1 MNNRGL
7 KFILSYLKEHKTK
20 LIIISFS
27 IIVYT
32 VTKLI
37 GPFLIGYI
45 IDNYISIP
53 NVDGL
58 LKWVIILF
66 CVYALSSLAGW
77 FQNYVNADVA
87 AQTVNKIRT
96 DLFNKIETL
105 SLRFFDS
112 TPHGELLSRFT
123 NDIDNIGITLS
134 NSIIEL
140 TSNLIQLVGVLIFM
154 LVLNVKL
161 ALITLIAT
169 PFLAIIVTL
178 LIKRTR
184 RLYGEQQGKLGYL
197 NAYIE
202 EEISGLKVVKAYG
215 LENEVVKRFHEK
227 NKSFKDTAIKAQ
239 FTSYLMIP
247 LMNGLSNVTLV
258 LIIVAGS
265 MLTLKGD
272 ASIGLIVTFINF
284 ARLFFQPI
292 NQMSNLYNQ
301 LGLAFT
307 GAERVMDIL
316 KEEPDIK
323 NTPDAKEIDVL
334 NGYVNMKDVSFSYN
348 YDKTI
353 LKRIN
358 IEAFKGEKIAIV
370 GPTGSGKTTIINLL
384 NRFYDTKESEIY
396 FDDLKIKDINFYS
409 LRKRIGI
416 VLQNTILFSGTIKEN
431 LLFGKEDATDNEIE
445 IACIKA
451 NIHDYI
457 ISLPKGY
464 DTEITSDSNVFS
476 KGQKQ
481 LLSIARTILSNP
493 DILILDEATSN
504 VDMITEQKLQQAMNT
519 MMEGKTS
526 FVIAHRLKTIINSDK
541 IIVIKD
547 GKVVEE
553 GTHKDLLSLKGFYNE
568 LYQNQFSSLK
578 GRVFITN

>member
-32 VTKLI
+32 LTKLI
-37 GPFLIGYI
+37 GPFLMGYI
-45 IDNYISIP
+45 IDNYITIP

-58 LKWVIILF
+58 LRWVIILF
-66 CVYALSSLAGW
+66 CVYAISSLAGW

-134 NSIIEL
+134 NSMIEL

-169 PFLAIIVTL
+169 PFLAIIVTF

-184 RLYGEQQGKLGYL
+184 RLYGEQQGKLGDL

-215 LENEVVKRFHEK
+215 LENEVVRRFHEK

-258 LIIVAGS
+258 LIIVSGS

-323 NTPDAKEIDVL
+323 NTPNAKEIDVL

-348 YDKTI
+348 DEKTI

-384 NRFYDTKESEIY
+384 NRFYDTKEGEIY

-431 LLFGKEDATDNEIE
+431 LLFGKEDATDDEIE

-504 VDMITEQKLQQAMNT
+504 VDMITEQKLQEAMNT
-519 MMEGKTS
+519 MMEGRTS

-541 IIVIKD
+541 IVVIKD

-578 GRVFITN
+578 GIVNE

>member
-32 VTKLI
+32 LTKLI
-37 GPFLIGYI
+37 GPFLMGYI
-45 IDNYISIP
+45 IDNYITIP

-58 LKWVIILF
+58 VKWVIVLF
-66 CVYALSSLAGW
+66 CVYALSSLAGC
-77 FQNYVNADVA
+77 FQNYINADVA
-87 AQTVNKIRT
+87 SQTVNKIRT

-154 LVLNVKL
+154 LILNVKL

-169 PFLAIIVTL
+169 PFLAIIVTF

-184 RLYGEQQGKLGYL
+184 KLYGEQQGKLGDL

-215 LENEVVKRFHEK
+215 LENEVVRRFHEK

-323 NTPDAKEIDVL
+323 NTPNAKEIDVL

-348 YDKTI
+348 DEKTI

-384 NRFYDTKESEIY
+384 NRFYDTKDGEIY

-416 VLQNTILFSGTIKEN
+416 VLQNTILFSGTIREN

-445 IACIKA
+445 TACIKA

-464 DTEITSDSNVFS
+464 DTEITSDSNIFS

-481 LLSIARTILSNP
+481 LLSIARTILANP

-519 MMEGKTS
+519 MMEGRTS

-541 IIVIKD
+541 IVVIKD

-553 GTHKDLLSLKGFYNE
+553 GTHKDLISLKGFYNE

-578 GRVFITN
+578 GIVNE

>member
-20 LIIISFS
+20 LIIISLS

-32 VTKLI
+32 LTKLI
-37 GPFLIGYI
+37 GPFLMGYI
-45 IDNYISIP
+45 IDNYITIP

-58 LKWVIILF
+58 LKWVIVLF

-77 FQNYVNADVA
+77 FQNYINADVA

-154 LVLNVKL
+154 LILNVKL

-169 PFLAIIVTL
+169 PLLAVIVTF

-184 RLYGEQQGKLGYL
+184 RLYGEQQGKLGDL

-215 LENEVVKRFHEK
+215 LENEVVRRFHEK

-348 YDKTI
+348 DEKTI

-384 NRFYDTKESEIY
+384 NRFYDTKDGEIY

-445 IACIKA
+445 TACIKA

-481 LLSIARTILSNP
+481 LLSIARTILANP

-519 MMEGKTS
+519 MMEGRTS

-541 IIVIKD
+541 IVVIKD

-553 GTHKDLLSLKGFYNE
+553 GTHKDLISLKGFYNE

-578 GRVFITN
+578 GVVNE

>member
-20 LIIISFS
+20 LIIIGFS

-32 VTKLI
+32 LTKLI
-37 GPFLIGYI
+37 GPFLMGYI
-45 IDNYISIP
+45 IDNYITIP

-58 LKWVIILF
+58 LKWVVILF

-77 FQNYVNADVA
+77 FQNYINADVA

-154 LVLNVKL
+154 LVLNIRL
-161 ALITLIAT
+161 AVITLVAT

-184 RLYGEQQGKLGYL
+184 RLYGEQQGKLGDL

-323 NTPDAKEIDVL
+323 NTPDAREIDVL

-348 YDKTI
+348 DDKTI
-353 LKRIN
+353 LKKIN

-384 NRFYDTKESEIY
+384 NRFYDTKEGEIY

-445 IACIKA
+445 TACIKA

-481 LLSIARTILSNP
+481 LLSIARTILANP

-519 MMEGKTS
+519 MMEGRTS

-541 IIVIKD
+541 IVVIKD

-553 GTHKDLLSLKGFYNE
+553 GTHKDLLALKGFYNE

-578 GRVFITN
+578 GIVNE

>member
-20 LIIISFS
+20 LIIIGFS

-32 VTKLI
+32 LTKLI
-37 GPFLIGYI
+37 GPFLMGYI
-45 IDNYISIP
+45 IDNYITIP

-58 LKWVIILF
+58 LKWVFILF

-154 LVLNVKL
+154 LVLNIRL
-161 ALITLIAT
+161 AVITLVAT

-184 RLYGEQQGKLGYL
+184 RLYGEQQGKLGDL

-215 LENEVVKRFHEK
+215 LENEVVRRFHEK

-323 NTPDAKEIDVL
+323 NTPDAREIDVL

-348 YDKTI
+348 DDKTI

-384 NRFYDTKESEIY
+384 NRFYDTKEGEIY

-445 IACIKA
+445 TACIKA

-481 LLSIARTILSNP
+481 LLSIARTILANP

-519 MMEGKTS
+519 MMEGRTS

-541 IIVIKD
+541 IVVIKD

-578 GRVFITN
+578 GIVNE

>member
-20 LIIISFS
+20 LIIIGFS

-32 VTKLI
+32 LTKLI
-37 GPFLIGYI
+37 GPFLMGYI
-45 IDNYISIP
+45 IDNYITIP

-58 LKWVIILF
+58 LKWVFILF

-154 LVLNVKL
+154 LVLNIRL
-161 ALITLIAT
+161 AVITLVAT

-184 RLYGEQQGKLGYL
+184 RLYGEQQGKLGDL

-202 EEISGLKVVKAYG
+202 EEISGLKVVKSYG
-215 LENEVVKRFHEK
+215 LENEVVRRFHEK

-307 GAERVMDIL
+307 GSERVMDIL
-316 KEEPDIK
+316 NEEPDIK

-348 YDKTI
+348 DDKTI

-384 NRFYDTKESEIY
+384 NRFYDTKEGEIY

-445 IACIKA
+445 TACIKA

-481 LLSIARTILSNP
+481 LLSIARTILANP

-519 MMEGKTS
+519 MMEGRTS

-541 IIVIKD
+541 IVVIKD

-578 GRVFITN
+578 GIVNE

>member
-1 MNNRGL
+1 M
-7 KFILSYLKEHKTK
+7 
-20 LIIISFS
+20 LI
-27 IIVYT
+27 
-32 VTKLI
+32 
-37 GPFLIGYI
+37 
-45 IDNYISIP
+45 
-53 NVDGL
+53 
-58 LKWVIILF
+58 
-66 CVYALSSLAGW
+66 
-77 FQNYVNADVA
+77 
-87 AQTVNKIRT
+87 
-96 DLFNKIETL
+96 
-105 SLRFFDS
+105 
-112 TPHGELLSRFT
+112 
-123 NDIDNIGITLS
+123 
-134 NSIIEL
+134 
-140 TSNLIQLVGVLIFM
+140 
-154 LVLNVKL
+154 LNVKL

-169 PFLAIIVTL
+169 PFLAIIVTF

-184 RLYGEQQGKLGYL
+184 KLYGEQQGKLGDL

-215 LENEVVKRFHEK
+215 LENEVVRRFHEK

-323 NTPDAKEIDVL
+323 NTPNAKEIDVL

-348 YDKTI
+348 DEKTI

-384 NRFYDTKESEIY
+384 NRFYDTKDGEIY

-416 VLQNTILFSGTIKEN
+416 VLQNTILFSGTIREN

-445 IACIKA
+445 TACIKA

-464 DTEITSDSNVFS
+464 DTEITSDS
-476 KGQKQ
+476 
-481 LLSIARTILSNP
+481 
-493 DILILDEATSN
+493 
-504 VDMITEQKLQQAMNT
+504 
-519 MMEGKTS
+519 
-526 FVIAHRLKTIINSDK
+526 
-541 IIVIKD
+541 
-547 GKVVEE
+547 
-553 GTHKDLLSLKGFYNE
+553 
-568 LYQNQFSSLK
+568 
-578 GRVFITN
+578 

>member
-20 LIIISFS
+20 LIIIGFS

-32 VTKLI
+32 LTKLI
-37 GPFLIGYI
+37 GPFLMGYI
-45 IDNYISIP
+45 IDNYITIP

-58 LKWVIILF
+58 LKWVFILF

-154 LVLNVKL
+154 LVLNIRL
-161 ALITLIAT
+161 AVITLVAT

-184 RLYGEQQGKLGYL
+184 RLYGEQQGKLGDL

-215 LENEVVKRFHEK
+215 LENEVVRRFHEK

-265 MLTLKGD
+265 ILTLKGD

-307 GAERVMDIL
+307 GSERVMDIL
-316 KEEPDIK
+316 NEEPDIK

-348 YDKTI
+348 DDKTI

-384 NRFYDTKESEIY
+384 NRFYDTKEGEIY

-445 IACIKA
+445 TACIKA

-481 LLSIARTILSNP
+481 LLSIARTILANP

-519 MMEGKTS
+519 MMEGRTS

-541 IIVIKD
+541 IVVIKD

-578 GRVFITN
+578 GIVNE

>member
-384 NRFYDTKESEIY
+384 NRFYDTKEGEIY

>member
-32 VTKLI
+32 LTKLI
-37 GPFLIGYI
+37 GPFLMGYI
-45 IDNYISIP
+45 IDNYITIP

-58 LKWVIILF
+58 LRWVIILF
-66 CVYALSSLAGW
+66 CVYAISSLAGW

-169 PFLAIIVTL
+169 PFLAIIVTF

-184 RLYGEQQGKLGYL
+184 RLYGEQQGKLGDL

-215 LENEVVKRFHEK
+215 LENEVVRRFHEK

-316 KEEPDIK
+316 KEEPEIK
-323 NTPDAKEIDVL
+323 NTPNAKEIDVL

-348 YDKTI
+348 DEKTI

-384 NRFYDTKESEIY
+384 NRFYDTKEGEIY

-431 LLFGKEDATDNEIE
+431 LLFGKEDATDDEIE

-504 VDMITEQKLQQAMNT
+504 VDMITEQKLQEAMNT
-519 MMEGKTS
+519 MMEGRTS

-541 IIVIKD
+541 IVVIKD

-553 GTHKDLLSLKGFYNE
+553 GTHKDLLSLNGFYNE

-578 GRVFITN
+578 GIVNE

>member
-32 VTKLI
+32 LTKLI
-37 GPFLIGYI
+37 GPFLMGYI
-45 IDNYISIP
+45 IDNYITIP

-58 LKWVIILF
+58 LRWVIILF
-66 CVYALSSLAGW
+66 CVYAISSLAGW

-134 NSIIEL
+134 NSMIEL

-169 PFLAIIVTL
+169 PFLAIIVTF

-184 RLYGEQQGKLGYL
+184 RLYGEQQGKLGDL

-215 LENEVVKRFHEK
+215 LENEVVRRFHEK

-258 LIIVAGS
+258 LIIVVGS

-323 NTPDAKEIDVL
+323 NTPNAKEIDVL

-348 YDKTI
+348 DEKTI

-384 NRFYDTKESEIY
+384 NRFYDTKEGEIY
-396 FDDLKIKDINFYS
+396 FDDLKIKNINFYS

-431 LLFGKEDATDNEIE
+431 LLFGKEDATDDEIE

-504 VDMITEQKLQQAMNT
+504 VDMITEQKLQEAMNT
-519 MMEGKTS
+519 MMEGRTS

-541 IIVIKD
+541 IVVIKD

-578 GRVFITN
+578 GIVNE

>member
-32 VTKLI
+32 LTKLI
-37 GPFLIGYI
+37 GPFLMGYI
-45 IDNYISIP
+45 IDNYITIP

-58 LKWVIILF
+58 VKWVIVLF

-77 FQNYVNADVA
+77 FQNYINADVA
-87 AQTVNKIRT
+87 SQTVNKIRT

-140 TSNLIQLVGVLIFM
+140 TSNLIQLVGVLVFM
-154 LVLNVKL
+154 LILNVKL

-169 PFLAIIVTL
+169 PFLAIIVTF

-184 RLYGEQQGKLGYL
+184 KLYGEQQGKLGDL

-215 LENEVVKRFHEK
+215 LENEVVRRFHEK

-348 YDKTI
+348 DDKTI
-353 LKRIN
+353 LKKIN

-384 NRFYDTKESEIY
+384 NRFYDTKEGEIY

-416 VLQNTILFSGTIKEN
+416 VLQNTILFSGTIREN

-445 IACIKA
+445 TACIKA

-481 LLSIARTILSNP
+481 LLSIARTILANP

-519 MMEGKTS
+519 MMEGRTS

-541 IIVIKD
+541 IVVIKD

-553 GTHKDLLSLKGFYNE
+553 GTHKDLISLKGFYNE

-578 GRVFITN
+578 GVVNE

>member
-105 SLRFFDS
+105 SLRFFDY

-348 YDKTI
+348 DDKTI

-384 NRFYDTKESEIY
+384 NRFYDTKEGEIY

-578 GRVFITN
+578 GIVNE

>member
-348 YDKTI
+348 DDKTI

-384 NRFYDTKESEIY
+384 NRFYDTKEGEIY

-578 GRVFITN
+578 GIVNE

>member
-20 LIIISFS
+20 LIIIGFS

-32 VTKLI
+32 LTKLI
-37 GPFLIGYI
+37 GPFLMGYI

-58 LKWVIILF
+58 LRWVIVLF

-154 LVLNVKL
+154 LVLNIRL
-161 ALITLIAT
+161 AVITLVAT

-184 RLYGEQQGKLGYL
+184 RLYGEQQGKLGDL

-215 LENEVVKRFHEK
+215 LENEVVRRFHEK

-239 FTSYLMIP
+239 FISYLMIP

-265 MLTLKGD
+265 MLTLNGD

-348 YDKTI
+348 DDKTI

-384 NRFYDTKESEIY
+384 NRFYDTKEGEIY

-445 IACIKA
+445 TACIKA

-481 LLSIARTILSNP
+481 LLSIARTILANP

-519 MMEGKTS
+519 MMEGRTS

-541 IIVIKD
+541 IVVIKD

-578 GRVFITN
+578 GIVNE

>member
-32 VTKLI
+32 LTKLI
-37 GPFLIGYI
+37 DPFLMGYI
-45 IDNYISIP
+45 IDNYITIP

-58 LKWVIILF
+58 VKWVIVLF

-77 FQNYVNADVA
+77 FQNYINADVA
-87 AQTVNKIRT
+87 SQTVNKIRT

-154 LVLNVKL
+154 LILNVKL

-169 PFLAIIVTL
+169 PFLAIIVTF

-184 RLYGEQQGKLGYL
+184 KLYGEQQGKLGDL

-215 LENEVVKRFHEK
+215 LENEVVRRFHEK

-323 NTPDAKEIDVL
+323 NTPNAKEIDVL

-348 YDKTI
+348 DEKTI

-384 NRFYDTKESEIY
+384 NRFYDTKDGEIY

-416 VLQNTILFSGTIKEN
+416 VLQNTILFSGTIREN

-445 IACIKA
+445 TACIKA

-464 DTEITSDSNVFS
+464 DTEITSDSNIFS

-481 LLSIARTILSNP
+481 LLSIARTILANP

-519 MMEGKTS
+519 MMEGRTS

-541 IIVIKD
+541 IVVIKD

-553 GTHKDLLSLKGFYNE
+553 GTHKDLISLKGFYNE

-578 GRVFITN
+578 GIVNE

>member
-1 MNNRGL
+1 M
-7 KFILSYLKEHKTK
+7 
-20 LIIISFS
+20 
-27 IIVYT
+27 
-32 VTKLI
+32 
-37 GPFLIGYI
+37 GYI
-45 IDNYISIP
+45 IDNYITIP

-58 LKWVIILF
+58 VKWVIVLF

-77 FQNYVNADVA
+77 FQNYINADVA
-87 AQTVNKIRT
+87 SQTVNKIRT

-154 LVLNVKL
+154 LILNVKL

-169 PFLAIIVTL
+169 PFLAIIVTF

-184 RLYGEQQGKLGYL
+184 KLYGEQQGKLGDL

-215 LENEVVKRFHEK
+215 LENEVVRRFHEK

-323 NTPDAKEIDVL
+323 NTPNAKEIDVL

-348 YDKTI
+348 DEKTI

-384 NRFYDTKESEIY
+384 NRFYDTKDGEIY

-416 VLQNTILFSGTIKEN
+416 VLQNTILFSGTIREN

-445 IACIKA
+445 TACIKA

-464 DTEITSDSNVFS
+464 DTEITSDSNIFS

-481 LLSIARTILSNP
+481 LLSIARTILANP

-519 MMEGKTS
+519 MMEGRTS

-541 IIVIKD
+541 IVVIKD

-553 GTHKDLLSLKGFYNE
+553 GTHKDLISLKGFYNE

-578 GRVFITN
+578 GIVNE

>member
-20 LIIISFS
+20 LIIIGFS

-32 VTKLI
+32 LTKLI
-37 GPFLIGYI
+37 GPFLMGYI
-45 IDNYISIP
+45 IDNYITIP

-58 LKWVIILF
+58 LKWVFILF

-154 LVLNVKL
+154 LVLNIRL
-161 ALITLIAT
+161 AVITLVAT

-184 RLYGEQQGKLGYL
+184 RLYGEQQGKLGDL

-215 LENEVVKRFHEK
+215 LENEVVRRFHEK

-247 LMNGLSNVTLV
+247 LMNELSNVTLV

-307 GAERVMDIL
+307 GSERVMDIL
-316 KEEPDIK
+316 NEEPDIK

-348 YDKTI
+348 DDKTI

-384 NRFYDTKESEIY
+384 NRFYDTKEGEIY

-445 IACIKA
+445 TACIKA

-481 LLSIARTILSNP
+481 LLSIARTILANP

-519 MMEGKTS
+519 MMEGRTS

-541 IIVIKD
+541 IVVIKD

-578 GRVFITN
+578 GIVNE

>member
-32 VTKLI
+32 LTKLI
-37 GPFLIGYI
+37 GPFLMGYI
-45 IDNYISIP
+45 IDNYITIP

-58 LKWVIILF
+58 LRWVIILF

-87 AQTVNKIRT
+87 AQTVNNIRT

-154 LVLNVKL
+154 LILNVKL

-169 PFLAIIVTL
+169 PFIAIIVTL

-184 RLYGEQQGKLGYL
+184 RLYGEQQGKLGDL
-197 NAYIE
+197 NSYIE

-215 LENEVVKRFHEK
+215 LENEVVRRFHEK

-239 FTSYLMIP
+239 FISYLMIP

-265 MLTLKGD
+265 MLTLKGN

-348 YDKTI
+348 DDKTI
-353 LKRIN
+353 LERIN

-384 NRFYDTKESEIY
+384 NRFYDTKEGEIY

-431 LLFGKEDATDNEIE
+431 LLFGKEDATDDEIE

-519 MMEGKTS
+519 MMEGRTS
-526 FVIAHRLKTIINSDK
+526 FVIAHRLKTIINSNK
-541 IIVIKD
+541 IVVIKD

-553 GTHKDLLSLKGFYNE
+553 GKHKDLLSLKGFYNE

-578 GRVFITN
+578 GIVNE

>member
-20 LIIISFS
+20 LIIIGFS

-32 VTKLI
+32 LTKLI
-37 GPFLIGYI
+37 GPFLMGYI
-45 IDNYISIP
+45 IDNYITIP

-58 LKWVIILF
+58 LKWVFILF

-77 FQNYVNADVA
+77 FQNYINADVA

-154 LVLNVKL
+154 LVLNIRL
-161 ALITLIAT
+161 AVITLVAT

-184 RLYGEQQGKLGYL
+184 RLYGEQQGKLGDL

-215 LENEVVKRFHEK
+215 LENEVVRRFHEK

-316 KEEPDIK
+316 NEEPDIK

-348 YDKTI
+348 DDKTI

-384 NRFYDTKESEIY
+384 NRFYDTKEGEIY

-445 IACIKA
+445 TACIKA

-481 LLSIARTILSNP
+481 LLSIARTILANP

-519 MMEGKTS
+519 MMEGRTS

-541 IIVIKD
+541 IVVIKD

-578 GRVFITN
+578 GIVNE

>member
-32 VTKLI
+32 LTKLI
-37 GPFLIGYI
+37 GPFLMGYI
-45 IDNYISIP
+45 IDNYITIP

-58 LKWVIILF
+58 LRWVIILF
-66 CVYALSSLAGW
+66 CVYAISSLAGW

-169 PFLAIIVTL
+169 PFLAIIVTF

-184 RLYGEQQGKLGYL
+184 RLYGEQQGKLGDL

-215 LENEVVKRFHEK
+215 LENEVVRRFHEK
-227 NKSFKDTAIKAQ
+227 NKGFKDTAIKAQ

-323 NTPDAKEIDVL
+323 NTPNAKEIDVL

-348 YDKTI
+348 DEKTI

-384 NRFYDTKESEIY
+384 NRFYDTKEGEIY
-396 FDDLKIKDINFYS
+396 FDDLKIKNINFYS

-431 LLFGKEDATDNEIE
+431 LLFGKEDATDDEIE

-504 VDMITEQKLQQAMNT
+504 VDMITEQKLQEAMNT
-519 MMEGKTS
+519 MMEGRTS

-541 IIVIKD
+541 IVVIKD

-578 GRVFITN
+578 GIVNE

>member
-32 VTKLI
+32 LTKLI
-37 GPFLIGYI
+37 GPFLMGYI
-45 IDNYISIP
+45 IDNYITIP

-58 LKWVIILF
+58 LRWVIILF
-66 CVYALSSLAGW
+66 CVYAISSLAGW

-169 PFLAIIVTL
+169 PFLAIIVTF

-184 RLYGEQQGKLGYL
+184 RLYGEQQGKLGDL

-215 LENEVVKRFHEK
+215 LENEVIRRFHEK

-258 LIIVAGS
+258 LIIVSGS

-323 NTPDAKEIDVL
+323 NTPNAKEIDVL

-348 YDKTI
+348 DEKTI

-384 NRFYDTKESEIY
+384 NRFYDTKEGEIY

-431 LLFGKEDATDNEIE
+431 LLFGKEDATDDEIE

-504 VDMITEQKLQQAMNT
+504 VDMITEQKLQEAMNT
-519 MMEGKTS
+519 MMEGRTS

-541 IIVIKD
+541 IVVIKD

-578 GRVFITN
+578 GIVNE

>member
-32 VTKLI
+32 LTKLI
-37 GPFLIGYI
+37 GPFLMGYI
-45 IDNYISIP
+45 IDNYITIP

-58 LKWVIILF
+58 LKWVIVLF

-77 FQNYVNADVA
+77 FQNYINADVA

-154 LVLNVKL
+154 LILNVKL

-169 PFLAIIVTL
+169 PFLAIIVTF

-184 RLYGEQQGKLGYL
+184 RLYGEQQGKLGDL

-215 LENEVVKRFHEK
+215 LENEVVRRFHEK

-348 YDKTI
+348 DDKTI

-384 NRFYDTKESEIY
+384 NRFYDTKEGEIY

-445 IACIKA
+445 TACIKA

-481 LLSIARTILSNP
+481 LLSIARTILANP

-519 MMEGKTS
+519 MMEGRTS

-541 IIVIKD
+541 IVVIKD

-578 GRVFITN
+578 GIVNE

>member
-32 VTKLI
+32 LTKLI
-37 GPFLIGYI
+37 GPFLMGYI
-45 IDNYISIP
+45 IDNYITIP

-58 LKWVIILF
+58 LRWVIILF
-66 CVYALSSLAGW
+66 CVYAISSLAGW

-169 PFLAIIVTL
+169 PFLAIIVTF

-184 RLYGEQQGKLGYL
+184 RLYGEQQGKLGDL

-215 LENEVVKRFHEK
+215 LENEVVRRFHEK

-323 NTPDAKEIDVL
+323 NTPNAKEIDVL

-348 YDKTI
+348 DEKTI

-384 NRFYDTKESEIY
+384 NRFYDTKEGEIY

-431 LLFGKEDATDNEIE
+431 LLFGKEDATDDEIE

-504 VDMITEQKLQQAMNT
+504 VDMITEQKLQEAMNT
-519 MMEGKTS
+519 MMEGRTS

-541 IIVIKD
+541 IVVIKD

-578 GRVFITN
+578 GIVNE

>member
-20 LIIISFS
+20 LIIIGFS

-32 VTKLI
+32 LTKLI
-37 GPFLIGYI
+37 GPFLMGYI
-45 IDNYISIP
+45 IDNYITIP

-58 LKWVIILF
+58 LKWVVILF

-77 FQNYVNADVA
+77 FQNYINADVA

-154 LVLNVKL
+154 LVLNIRL
-161 ALITLIAT
+161 AVITLVAT

-184 RLYGEQQGKLGYL
+184 RLYGEQQGKLGDL

-316 KEEPDIK
+316 NEEPDIK

-334 NGYVNMKDVSFSYN
+334 NGYVNMKYVSFSYN
-348 YDKTI
+348 DDKTI
-353 LKRIN
+353 LKKIN

-384 NRFYDTKESEIY
+384 NRFYDTKEGEIY

-445 IACIKA
+445 TACIKA

-481 LLSIARTILSNP
+481 LLSIARTILANP

-519 MMEGKTS
+519 MMEGRTS

-541 IIVIKD
+541 IVVIKD

-578 GRVFITN
+578 GIVNE

>member
-20 LIIISFS
+20 LIIIGFS

-32 VTKLI
+32 LTKLI
-37 GPFLIGYI
+37 GPFLMGYI
-45 IDNYISIP
+45 IDNYITIP

-58 LKWVIILF
+58 LRWVIILF
-66 CVYALSSLAGW
+66 CVYAISSLAGW

-169 PFLAIIVTL
+169 PFLAIIVTF

-184 RLYGEQQGKLGYL
+184 RLYGEQQGKLGDL

-316 KEEPDIK
+316 NEEPDIK

-348 YDKTI
+348 DDKTI
-353 LKRIN
+353 LKKIN

-384 NRFYDTKESEIY
+384 NRFYDTKEGEIY

-431 LLFGKEDATDNEIE
+431 LLFGKEDATDDEIE

-504 VDMITEQKLQQAMNT
+504 VDMITEQKLQEAMNT
-519 MMEGKTS
+519 MMEGRTS

-541 IIVIKD
+541 IVVIKD

-578 GRVFITN
+578 GIVNE

>member
-32 VTKLI
+32 LTKLI
-37 GPFLIGYI
+37 GPFLMGYI
-45 IDNYISIP
+45 IDNYITIP

-169 PFLAIIVTL
+169 PFLAIIVTF

-184 RLYGEQQGKLGYL
+184 RLYGEQQGKLGDL

-215 LENEVVKRFHEK
+215 LENEVVRRFHEK

-323 NTPDAKEIDVL
+323 NTPNAKEIDVL

-348 YDKTI
+348 DEKTI

-384 NRFYDTKESEIY
+384 NRFYDTKEGEIY

-519 MMEGKTS
+519 MMEGRTS

-541 IIVIKD
+541 IVVIKD

-578 GRVFITN
+578 GIVNE

>member
-20 LIIISFS
+20 LIIIGFS

-32 VTKLI
+32 LTKLI
-37 GPFLIGYI
+37 GPFLMGYI
-45 IDNYISIP
+45 IDNYITIP

-58 LKWVIILF
+58 LKWVFILF

-154 LVLNVKL
+154 LVLNIRL
-161 ALITLIAT
+161 AVITLVAT

-184 RLYGEQQGKLGYL
+184 RLYGEQQGKLGDL

-215 LENEVVKRFHEK
+215 LENEVVRRFHEK

-307 GAERVMDIL
+307 GSERVMDIL
-316 KEEPDIK
+316 NEEPDIK

-348 YDKTI
+348 DDKTI

-384 NRFYDTKESEIY
+384 NRFYDTKEGEIY

-445 IACIKA
+445 TACIKA

-481 LLSIARTILSNP
+481 LLSIARTILANP

-519 MMEGKTS
+519 MMEGRTS
-526 FVIAHRLKTIINSDK
+526 FVIAHRLKTIINSGK
-541 IIVIKD
+541 IVVIKD

-578 GRVFITN
+578 GIVNE

>member
-20 LIIISFS
+20 LIIIGFS

-32 VTKLI
+32 LTKLI
-37 GPFLIGYI
+37 GPFLMGYI
-45 IDNYISIP
+45 IDNYITIP

-58 LKWVIILF
+58 LKWVFILF

-154 LVLNVKL
+154 LVLNIRL
-161 ALITLIAT
+161 AVITLVAT

-184 RLYGEQQGKLGYL
+184 RLYGEQQGKLGDL

-215 LENEVVKRFHEK
+215 LENEVVRRFHEK

-323 NTPDAKEIDVL
+323 NTPNAKEIDVL

-348 YDKTI
+348 DEKTI

-384 NRFYDTKESEIY
+384 NRFYDTKDGEIY

-416 VLQNTILFSGTIKEN
+416 VLQNTILFSGTIREN

-445 IACIKA
+445 TACIKA

-464 DTEITSDSNVFS
+464 DTEITSDSNIFS

-481 LLSIARTILSNP
+481 LLSIARTILANP

-519 MMEGKTS
+519 MMEGRTS

-541 IIVIKD
+541 IVVIKD

-553 GTHKDLLSLKGFYNE
+553 GTHKDLISLKGFYNE

-578 GRVFITN
+578 GIVNE

>member
-20 LIIISFS
+20 LIIIGFS

-32 VTKLI
+32 LTKLI
-37 GPFLIGYI
+37 GPFLMGYI
-45 IDNYISIP
+45 IDNYITIP

-58 LKWVIILF
+58 LKWVFILF

-154 LVLNVKL
+154 LVLNIRL
-161 ALITLIAT
+161 AVITLVAT

-184 RLYGEQQGKLGYL
+184 RLYGEQQGKLGDL

-202 EEISGLKVVKAYG
+202 EEISGLKVVKAY
-215 LENEVVKRFHEK
+215 VRRFHEK

-307 GAERVMDIL
+307 GSERVMDIL
-316 KEEPDIK
+316 NEEPDIK

-348 YDKTI
+348 DDKTI

-384 NRFYDTKESEIY
+384 NRFYDTKEGEIY

-445 IACIKA
+445 TACIKA

-481 LLSIARTILSNP
+481 LLSIARTILANP

-519 MMEGKTS
+519 MMEGRTS

-541 IIVIKD
+541 IVVIKD

-578 GRVFITN
+578 GIVNE

>member
-32 VTKLI
+32 LTKLI
-37 GPFLIGYI
+37 GPFLMGYI
-45 IDNYISIP
+45 IDNYITIP

-58 LKWVIILF
+58 LKWVIVLF

-77 FQNYVNADVA
+77 FQNYINADVA

-169 PFLAIIVTL
+169 PFLAIIVTF

-184 RLYGEQQGKLGYL
+184 RLYGEQQGKLGDL

-215 LENEVVKRFHEK
+215 LENEVVRRFHEK

-348 YDKTI
+348 DDKTI

-384 NRFYDTKESEIY
+384 NRFYDTKEGEIY

-445 IACIKA
+445 TACIKA

-481 LLSIARTILSNP
+481 LLSIARTILANP

-519 MMEGKTS
+519 MMEGRTS

-541 IIVIKD
+541 IVVIKD

-578 GRVFITN
+578 GIVNE

>member
-20 LIIISFS
+20 LIIIGFS

-32 VTKLI
+32 LTKLI
-37 GPFLIGYI
+37 GPFLMGYI
-45 IDNYISIP
+45 IDNYITIP

-58 LKWVIILF
+58 LKWVVILF

-154 LVLNVKL
+154 LVLNIRL
-161 ALITLIAT
+161 AVITLVAT

-184 RLYGEQQGKLGYL
+184 RLYGEQQGKLGDL

-215 LENEVVKRFHEK
+215 LENEVVRRFHEK

-272 ASIGLIVTFINF
+272 ASVGLIVTFINF

-348 YDKTI
+348 DDKTI

-384 NRFYDTKESEIY
+384 NRFYDTKEGEIY

-445 IACIKA
+445 TACIKA

-481 LLSIARTILSNP
+481 LLSIARTILANP

-519 MMEGKTS
+519 MMEGRTS

-541 IIVIKD
+541 IVVIKD

-578 GRVFITN
+578 GIVNE

>member
-32 VTKLI
+32 LTKLI
-37 GPFLIGYI
+37 GPFLMGYI
-45 IDNYISIP
+45 IDNYITIP

-58 LKWVIILF
+58 VKWVIVLF

-77 FQNYVNADVA
+77 FQNYINADVA
-87 AQTVNKIRT
+87 SQTVNKIRT

-154 LVLNVKL
+154 LILNVKL

-169 PFLAIIVTL
+169 PFLAIIVTF

-184 RLYGEQQGKLGYL
+184 KLYGEQQGKLGDL

-215 LENEVVKRFHEK
+215 LENEVVRRFHEK

-239 FTSYLMIP
+239 FTSYLLIP

-323 NTPDAKEIDVL
+323 NTPNAKEIDVL

-348 YDKTI
+348 DEKTI

-384 NRFYDTKESEIY
+384 NRFYDTKDGEIY

-416 VLQNTILFSGTIKEN
+416 VLQNTILFSGTIREN

-445 IACIKA
+445 TACIKA

-464 DTEITSDSNVFS
+464 DTEITSDSNIFS

-481 LLSIARTILSNP
+481 LLSIARTILANP

-519 MMEGKTS
+519 MMEGRTS

-541 IIVIKD
+541 IVVIKD

-553 GTHKDLLSLKGFYNE
+553 GTHKDLISLKGFYNE

-578 GRVFITN
+578 GIVNE

>member
-1 MNNRGL
+1 MNNRGF

-20 LIIISFS
+20 LIIIGFS

-32 VTKLI
+32 LTKLI
-37 GPFLIGYI
+37 GPFLMGYI
-45 IDNYISIP
+45 IDNYITIP

-58 LKWVIILF
+58 LKWVFILF

-154 LVLNVKL
+154 LVLNIRL
-161 ALITLIAT
+161 AVITLVAT

-184 RLYGEQQGKLGYL
+184 RLYGEQQGKLGDL

-215 LENEVVKRFHEK
+215 LENEVVRRFHEK

-307 GAERVMDIL
+307 GSERVMDIL
-316 KEEPDIK
+316 NEEPDIK

-348 YDKTI
+348 DDKTI

-384 NRFYDTKESEIY
+384 NRFYDTKEGEIY

-445 IACIKA
+445 TACIKA

-481 LLSIARTILSNP
+481 LLSIARTILANP

-519 MMEGKTS
+519 MMEGRTS

-541 IIVIKD
+541 IVVIKD

-578 GRVFITN
+578 GIVNE

>member
-20 LIIISFS
+20 LIIIGFS

-32 VTKLI
+32 LTKLI
-37 GPFLIGYI
+37 GPFLMGYI
-45 IDNYISIP
+45 IDNYITIP

-58 LKWVIILF
+58 LKWVVILF

-77 FQNYVNADVA
+77 FQNYINADVA

-154 LVLNVKL
+154 LVLNIRL
-161 ALITLIAT
+161 AVITLVAT

-184 RLYGEQQGKLGYL
+184 RLYGEQQGKLGDL

-215 LENEVVKRFHEK
+215 LENEVVRRFHEK

-307 GAERVMDIL
+307 GSERVMDIL
-316 KEEPDIK
+316 NEEPDIK

-348 YDKTI
+348 DDKTI

-384 NRFYDTKESEIY
+384 NRFYDTKEGEIY

-445 IACIKA
+445 TACIKA

-481 LLSIARTILSNP
+481 LLSIARTILANP

-519 MMEGKTS
+519 MMEGRTS

-541 IIVIKD
+541 IVVIKD

-578 GRVFITN
+578 GIVNE

>member
-20 LIIISFS
+20 LIIIGFS

-32 VTKLI
+32 LTKLI
-37 GPFLIGYI
+37 GPFLMGYI
-45 IDNYISIP
+45 IDNYITIP

-58 LKWVIILF
+58 LKWVFILF

-154 LVLNVKL
+154 LVLNIRL
-161 ALITLIAT
+161 AVITLVAT

-184 RLYGEQQGKLGYL
+184 RLYGEQQGKLGDL

-316 KEEPDIK
+316 NEEPDIK

-348 YDKTI
+348 DDKTI
-353 LKRIN
+353 LKKIN

-384 NRFYDTKESEIY
+384 NRFYDTKEGEIY

-445 IACIKA
+445 TACIKA

-481 LLSIARTILSNP
+481 LLSIARTILANP

-519 MMEGKTS
+519 MMEGRTS

-541 IIVIKD
+541 IVVIKD

-578 GRVFITN
+578 GIVNE

>member
-20 LIIISFS
+20 LIIIGFS

-32 VTKLI
+32 LTKLI
-37 GPFLIGYI
+37 GPFLMGYI
-45 IDNYISIP
+45 IDNYITIP

-58 LKWVIILF
+58 LKWVFILF

-154 LVLNVKL
+154 LVLNIRL
-161 ALITLIAT
+161 AVITLVAT
-169 PFLAIIVTL
+169 PFLAIIVSL

-184 RLYGEQQGKLGYL
+184 RLYGEQQGKLGDL

-215 LENEVVKRFHEK
+215 LENEVVRRFHEK

-307 GAERVMDIL
+307 GSERVMDIL
-316 KEEPDIK
+316 NEEPDIK

-348 YDKTI
+348 DDKTI

-384 NRFYDTKESEIY
+384 NRFYDTKEGEIY

-445 IACIKA
+445 TACIKA

-481 LLSIARTILSNP
+481 LLSIARTILANP

-519 MMEGKTS
+519 MMEGRTS

-541 IIVIKD
+541 IVVIKD

-578 GRVFITN
+578 GIVNE

>member
-20 LIIISFS
+20 LIIIGFS

-32 VTKLI
+32 LTKLI
-37 GPFLIGYI
+37 GPFLMGYI
-45 IDNYISIP
+45 IDNYITIP

-58 LKWVIILF
+58 LKWVFILF

-154 LVLNVKL
+154 LVLNIRL
-161 ALITLIAT
+161 AVITLVAT

-184 RLYGEQQGKLGYL
+184 RLYGEQQGKLGDL

-215 LENEVVKRFHEK
+215 LENEVVRRFHEK

-247 LMNGLSNVTLV
+247 LMNGLFNVTLV

-307 GAERVMDIL
+307 GSERVMDIL
-316 KEEPDIK
+316 NEEPDIK

-348 YDKTI
+348 DDKTI

-384 NRFYDTKESEIY
+384 NRFYDTKEGEIY

-445 IACIKA
+445 TACIKA

-481 LLSIARTILSNP
+481 LLSIARTILANP

-519 MMEGKTS
+519 MMEGRTS

-541 IIVIKD
+541 IVVIKD

-578 GRVFITN
+578 GIVNE

>member
-1 MNNRGL
+1 
-7 KFILSYLKEHKTK
+7 
-20 LIIISFS
+20 
-27 IIVYT
+27 
-32 VTKLI
+32 
-37 GPFLIGYI
+37 
-45 IDNYISIP
+45 
-53 NVDGL
+53 
-58 LKWVIILF
+58 
-66 CVYALSSLAGW
+66 
-77 FQNYVNADVA
+77 
-87 AQTVNKIRT
+87 
-96 DLFNKIETL
+96 
-105 SLRFFDS
+105 
-112 TPHGELLSRFT
+112 
-123 NDIDNIGITLS
+123 
-134 NSIIEL
+134 
-140 TSNLIQLVGVLIFM
+140 
-154 LVLNVKL
+154 
-161 ALITLIAT
+161 
-169 PFLAIIVTL
+169 
-178 LIKRTR
+178 
-184 RLYGEQQGKLGYL
+184 
-197 NAYIE
+197 
-202 EEISGLKVVKAYG
+202 
-215 LENEVVKRFHEK
+215 
-227 NKSFKDTAIKAQ
+227 
-239 FTSYLMIP
+239 
-247 LMNGLSNVTLV
+247 LSNVTLV

-323 NTPDAKEIDVL
+323 NTPNAKEIDVL

-348 YDKTI
+348 DEKTI

-384 NRFYDTKESEIY
+384 NRFYDTKDGEIY

-416 VLQNTILFSGTIKEN
+416 VLQNTILFSGTIREN

-445 IACIKA
+445 TACIKA

-464 DTEITSDSNVFS
+464 DTEITSDSNIFS

-481 LLSIARTILSNP
+481 LLSIARTILANP

-519 MMEGKTS
+519 MMEGRTS

-541 IIVIKD
+541 IVVIKD

-553 GTHKDLLSLKGFYNE
+553 GTHKDLISLKGFYNE

-578 GRVFITN
+578 GIVNE